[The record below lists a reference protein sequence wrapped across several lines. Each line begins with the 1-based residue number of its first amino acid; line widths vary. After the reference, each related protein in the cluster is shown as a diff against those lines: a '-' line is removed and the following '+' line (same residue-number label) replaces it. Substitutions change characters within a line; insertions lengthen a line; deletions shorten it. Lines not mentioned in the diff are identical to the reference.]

1 MEKNTRIIWRE
12 YAKAFEAALE
22 CVNTKQSQDFAIKFV
37 PKALP
42 YFTGEGDP
50 PKATSSGQPVQP
62 GSAWDDWCG
71 EHRRKSDH
79 KAGWNF
85 F

>member
-1 MEKNTRIIWRE
+1 VEKNTRIIWRE